1 MIIEEIL
8 KIENHPIEDE
18 IGKLENDLYNEFRG
32 GRDRNDILI
41 LLNSDIDSM
50 RYYGCDILNET
61 RINNIYLVKKIIDK
75 LCEILK
81 KDNYDMNR
89 LRAFHALYGIYLD
102 NQDIIGLFNLCE
114 EMKSN
119 KDQMIKRSSIRFLE
133 KYNTAPLNFTF
144 QEFKNHL
151 FNNNFF

>member
-81 KDNYDMNR
+81 KDNSDMNR
-89 LRAFHALYGIYLD
+89 LRAFHALYGVYLE
-102 NQDIIGLFNLCE
+102 NEDIIGLFHLCE

-119 KDQMIKRSSIRFLE
+119 EDQMIKRSSIRFLE